1 METFHLKVI
10 AYDKI
15 FFDAQAQSVKLP
27 TLDGDYQ
34 ILANHEPYVMA
45 VIEGEVVIT
54 DENGKE
60 IPAVCGRGFA
70 EINFTNGEVELLVD
84 TMERPEEIDIR
95 RAQEAKERAE
105 ERLRQHRSKME
116 YYRSTA
122 SLSRA
127 MARLK
132 EANKYRHS

>member
-10 AYDKI
+10 AYDKV
-15 FFDAQAQSVKLP
+15 FFDGQAQSLKVP
-27 TLDGDYQ
+27 TLDGAYQ
-34 ILANHEPYVMA
+34 ILANHEPYVIA
-45 VIEGEVVIT
+45 VIEGEVIIK

-60 IPAVCGRGFA
+60 IPAVCGRGFS
-70 EINFTNGEVELLVD
+70 EVNFTNGEVELLVD
-84 TMERPEEIDIR
+84 TMERPEEIDVR

-105 ERLRQHRSKME
+105 ERLRQHQSKME
-116 YYRSTA
+116 YYRTTA

>member
-70 EINFTNGEVELLVD
+70 EILVD

-105 ERLRQHRSKME
+105 ERLRQHQSKME

>member
-1 METFHLKVI
+1 MV
-10 AYDKI
+10 
-15 FFDAQAQSVKLP
+15 QSRL
-27 TLDGDYQ
+27 
-34 ILANHEPYVMA
+34 ILLIIHSSSQDWMQMVMKS
-45 VIEGEVVIT
+45 
-54 DENGKE
+54 ENRMLGQD
-60 IPAVCGRGFA
+60 VWQH
-70 EINFTNGEVELLVD
+70 
-84 TMERPEEIDIR
+84 IR

-105 ERLRQHRSKME
+105 ERLRQHQSKME